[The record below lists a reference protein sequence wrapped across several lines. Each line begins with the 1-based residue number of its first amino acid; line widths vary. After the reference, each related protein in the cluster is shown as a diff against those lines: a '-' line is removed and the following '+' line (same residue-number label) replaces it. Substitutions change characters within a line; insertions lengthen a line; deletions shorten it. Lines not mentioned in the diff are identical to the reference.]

1 MLDLLFSDEDAD
13 FRAMKWG
20 LDRHGYA
27 RRTINRKPLPP
38 VRAFAHHMVLERS
51 CGRRPDWSIREVCDH
66 INRNKLDN
74 RRENLRIVSVTEN
87 ARNKDYSGCKY
98 YCKHKGGKFQAQ
110 YRHNGKG
117 IYIGLFQTA
126 YEARAATLA
135 AMAKAALQ
143 PETL

>member
-13 FRAMKWG
+13 FRLLKWG

-27 RRTINRKPLPP
+27 RRTINNKPLPP
-38 VRAFAHHMVLERS
+38 VRAFAHHLVLERS

-74 RRENLRIVSVTEN
+74 RRENLRIVSIVEN
-87 ARNKDYSGCKY
+87 ARNKDYSNCKY
-98 YCKHKGGKFQAQ
+98 YIKTHTGKFQAQ
-110 YRHNGKG
+110 YWHNGKTV
-117 IYIGLFQTA
+117 YIGLFDTPE
-126 YEARAATLA
+126 EARAATLA
-135 AMAKAALQ
+135 AKAKASQ